1 MNHSLEEMASLVEK
15 LGSMLRGIMTT
26 KKDEVPFGGAVV
38 ESDNESEAERVAESE
53 TSETEPV
60 KAESNGEVNKSE
72 LVRSYFKKH
81 GIDSR
86 NKDVIEG
93 IKKESGVEVAASM
106 VSFIKSKLPEK
117 ERAAKKESAKKTDSA
132 KVWTSKAVSGSA
144 LIRDYLDSH
153 GLGSPN
159 DEVVDHIKKTKGV
172 DVKPTLVSSVR
183 AMLKRKG
190 HKTSKV
196 AATKVAAVKVATKQG
211 ARKGPTMPAVVVEV
225 LKKAP
230 KQGLELSEVTLKALK
245 SGYKYGGKKD
255 IQGLT
260 QNVYQ
265 ALHTL
270 SKKIAHP
277 GFKGKAAIV
286 IHEGRRYRLNP
297 KALKSRVA

>member
-26 KKDEVPFGGAVV
+26 KKEEVPPGGALIEV
-38 ESDNESEAERVAESE
+38 ENDTSGEAVAPEAEA
-53 TSETEPV
+53 V
-60 KAESNGEVNKSE
+60 KPESNGEVNKSE

-81 GIDSR
+81 GTDVR
-86 NKDVIEG
+86 NKEVIEG
-93 IKKESGVEVAASM
+93 IKKESGIEVAASM

-117 ERAAKKESAKKTDSA
+117 GKSEKKEASKKPEAS
-132 KVWTSKAVSGSA
+132 KVWTSKAVSGSS
-144 LIRDYLDSH
+144 LIRDYLEER
-153 GLGSPN
+153 GLESSN
-159 DEVVDHIKKTKGV
+159 DDVVSNIKKTKGI

-196 AATKVAAVKVATKQG
+196 ATVKVAARKSL
-211 ARKGPTMPAVVVEV
+211 RKGPTMPAVVVEV

-230 KQGLELSEVTLKALK
+230 KEGMELSEVTLKALK
-245 SGYKYGGKKD
+245 SGYKYRGKKD

-270 SKKIAHP
+270 SKKILHP
-277 GFKGKAAIV
+277 GYKGKTAIV
-286 IHEGRRYRLNP
+286 IHEGRRYKLNP
-297 KALKSRVA
+297 KAIKSRVA

>member
-1 MNHSLEEMASLVEK
+1 MSQSLEEMASLVEK
-15 LGSMLRGIMTT
+15 LGSMLRGIMKT
-26 KKDEVPFGGAVV
+26 KREEVPPGGAVV
-38 ESDNESEAERVAESE
+38 EAEAPAE
-53 TSETEPV
+53 TKTETEETTT

-72 LVRSYFKKH
+72 LVRSYFKRH

-117 ERAAKKESAKKTDSA
+117 ERAEKKESTKKSEGS

-144 LIRDYLDSH
+144 LIRDYLDDH
-153 GLGSPN
+153 GLDASN
-159 DEVVDHIKKTKGV
+159 DEVVNHIKKTKGV

-190 HKTSKV
+190 RKTSKV
-196 AATKVAAVKVATKQG
+196 AAKVGTIKVAAKKG
-211 ARKGPTMPAVVVEV
+211 ARKSPTMPSVVVEV

-230 KQGLELSEVTLKALK
+230 KEGLELSEVTLKALK

-277 GFKGKAAIV
+277 GFKGKTAIV

-297 KALKSRVA
+297 KALKNRVA

>member
-1 MNHSLEEMASLVEK
+1 MSHALEEIENVRRDMASLVEK

-26 KKDEVPFGGAVV
+26 KKEEVPPGGAVI
-38 ESDNESEAERVAESE
+38 EAEETKEAAPAE
-53 TSETEPV
+53 TAV
-60 KAESNGEVNKSE
+60 KAEANGEVNKSE

-81 GIDSR
+81 GHDVR
-86 NKDVIEG
+86 NKEVIEG

-106 VSFIKSKLPEK
+106 VSFIKSRLSEK
-117 ERAAKKESAKKTDSA
+117 EKPSKKEAAKKPEAT

-144 LIRDYLDSH
+144 LIRDYLESH
-153 GLGSPN
+153 GLESSN
-159 DEVVDHIKKTKGV
+159 DEVVSHVKKTKGV

-190 HKTSKV
+190 YKTSKV
-196 AATKVAAVKVATKQG
+196 AAVKVGTKVG
-211 ARKGPTMPAVVVEV
+211 GRKGPTMPSVVVEV

-230 KQGLELSEVTLKALK
+230 KEGLELSEVALKALK

-255 IQGLT
+255 IAGLT

-270 SKKIAHP
+270 SKRIAHP
-277 GFKGKAAIV
+277 GYKGKTAV
-286 IHEGRRYRLNP
+286 VLHEGRRYKLNP
-297 KALKSRVA
+297 KAVKSRVA